1 MQEAGSRPLIE
12 KISKKPTLLWF
23 APFLGLNTEYMMDVL
38 SLIGVIFSLAG
49 FMSKRFCVALIFG
62 VLWALY
68 YSLYQVGQTF
78 MWFQWDTL
86 LLETGFISIFVAPW
100 SQNLKNKKILSS
112 PTDNLT
118 FFLVKWLFFRFMFAS
133 GVVKLQSGCPTWW
146 GLTALNVHFES
157 QPLPTI
163 AAWYMHHCPTWFLK
177 LGTVFTHIVEQLMP
191 FLFFFPLRSVRI
203 VGFFFQVLLQ
213 VLIITTGN
221 YNFFNFLT
229 IILSLSLLDDNFF
242 LKSRKE
248 KSSFMHKILKIS
260 LNLLVHGF
268 LLYIA
273 NVYYSVVPTSKWT
286 LNSEIAFTKAEFD
299 MFIKRSVPAGIYI
312 GSISLFVLSIQAIY
326 NSFKQP
332 QGKFSTLLVTLLY
345 VTAAFFL
352 FGISLVPHSVL
363 HTSSNSTITPPLRKM
378 YGKIE
383 HLQIANSY
391 GLFRRMTGVGGRPEI
406 IIEGANDLK
415 GPWLEYH
422 FKYKP
427 GDVNSSMPFVVPYQ
441 PRLDWQMWFAALG
454 TYHQNPWLMST
465 AYKILDGEKSVIQ
478 LLDTKRLPFTKA
490 PKYIKATLYH
500 YHYTPW
506 SQRNSRTWWKREN
519 VGEYFPIFSKDQSSL
534 IEYLK
539 TFKILDSKEN
549 VAADN
554 KLVAKWLKS
563 ILDSLRNAVGQVDPV
578 LLSWSV
584 FTAYIIISTTTS
596 FTSRAMS
603 QKKKA

>member
-49 FMSKRFCVALIFG
+49 FMSERFCVALIFG

-100 SQNLKNKKILSS
+100 SQNLKNKKFLSS

-146 GLTALNVHFES
+146 GLT
-157 QPLPTI
+157 
-163 AAWYMHHCPTWFLK
+163 
-177 LGTVFTHIVEQLMP
+177 
-191 FLFFFPLRSVRI
+191 
-203 VGFFFQVLLQ
+203 
-213 VLIITTGN
+213 
-221 YNFFNFLT
+221 
-229 IILSLSLLDDNFF
+229 
-242 LKSRKE
+242 E

-286 LNSEIAFTKAEFD
+286 LDSEIAFTKAEFD

-332 QGKFSTLLVTLLY
+332 GGKFSTLLVTLLY

-478 LLDTKRLPFTKA
+478 LLDTKRLPFPKA

-549 VAADN
+549 IAADN